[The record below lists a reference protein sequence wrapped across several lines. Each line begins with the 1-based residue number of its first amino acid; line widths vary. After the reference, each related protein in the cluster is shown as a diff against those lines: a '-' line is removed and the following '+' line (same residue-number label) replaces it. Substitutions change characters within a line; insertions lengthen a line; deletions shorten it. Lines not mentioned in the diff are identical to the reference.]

1 MKNNV
6 CQILMLSL
14 FLIAGCSKEQAE
26 ESAVASRSTT
36 NAQIEKGAVPKDR
49 LVYKVMFTPSDFTME
64 QIDEMYKDDV
74 ASARADYMTN
84 LKNMWFV
91 VLNKKLAKEGA
102 EEQKRFYID
111 EQLKMENNLANINS
125 FYDLLRSSS
134 FTESEKFDL
143 ADRFSAKNKTV
154 VERLYSDDAKMKA
167 EKITELTY
175 AKRNFERFASVK

>member
-1 MKNNV
+1 MKNSIYIYAAV
-6 CQILMLSL
+6 CLL
-14 FLIAGCSKEQAE
+14 LISCSQDKENLNAGEIKGVTA
-26 ESAVASRSTT
+26 

-64 QIDEMYKDDV
+64 QIDDMYKNDV
-74 ASARADYMTN
+74 ASARADYITN

-91 VLNKKLAKEGA
+91 VLNKKLVKEGA

-143 ADRFSAKNKTV
+143 ADRFSVKNKAV
-154 VERLYSDDAKMKA
+154 VDELCSDDAKLKA